1 MASPGK
7 TWWGQ
12 RFLAAL
18 EGFTDSGRLARG
30 RAYGSDSRI
39 LKFDIADAVVTATVR
54 GNINPYYGVYKEP
67 RYTTKIQLAP
77 IPAPDWQKAIAYLG
91 GRAGLVCKLLLN
103 EMPDTIEAAFA
114 DVKLPL
120 LPRDRKDFR
129 LTNCSCPDH
138 ANPCKHIAGVYYRL
152 AAQLDHD
159 PFLLFEL
166 RGLSRAA
173 LREALSR
180 TPLGEA
186 LAGVVDD
193 HAVPLVAADSYYT
206 RPLPAPATPDYRSF
220 WQGSRRLPTEIEAA
234 TPAAVPGILVKKA
247 GDFPAF
253 WDQDGSFI
261 AVMEEIYLRVR
272 TKNKDSL

>member
-1 MASPGK
+1 MASLGK

-12 RFLAAL
+12 RFIAAL
-18 EGFTDSGRLARG
+18 EGFTDRGRLARG
-30 RAYGSDSRI
+30 RGYCSDRRI
-39 LKFDIADAVVTATVR
+39 LKFDIADGVVTATVR
-54 GNINPYYGVYKEP
+54 GNVNPYYGVSKEP
-67 RYTTKIQLAP
+67 RYTTKIQMAP

-91 GRAGLVCKLLLN
+91 GRAGFVCKLLLN
-103 EMPDTIEAAFA
+103 EMPDTIDAAFA
-114 DVKLPL
+114 HVKLPL
-120 LPRDRKDFR
+120 LPHDRKDFR
-129 LTNCSCPDH
+129 LTNCSCPDA

-173 LREALSR
+173 LRESLSR

-186 LAGVVDD
+186 LAGIADD
-193 HAVPLVAADSYYT
+193 HALPVVAADSYYT
-206 RPLPAPATPDYRSF
+206 RPLPASASPDYRSF
-220 WQGSRRLPTEIEAA
+220 WQGRQRLPTEVEPA
-234 TPAAVPGILVKKA
+234 TPTAVPGILIKKA

-253 WDQDGSFI
+253 WDQEGSFI

-272 TKNKDSL
+272 TKNKEAL

>member
-30 RAYGSDSRI
+30 RGYCSDSRI
-39 LKFDIADAVVTATVR
+39 LHFAINDGVVTATVR
-54 GNINPYYGVYKEP
+54 GNVNPYYGVYKEP
-67 RYTTKIQLAP
+67 RYTTKIQIAP

-103 EMPDTIEAAFA
+103 EMPDTIDAAFA
-114 DVKLPL
+114 HVRLPL

-129 LTNCSCPDH
+129 VTSCSCPDP

-173 LREALSR
+173 LRESLSR

-186 LAGVVDD
+186 LASIADD
-193 HAVPLVAADSYYT
+193 QTLPVVAAESYYT
-206 RPLPAPATPDYRSF
+206 RPLPAPATPDDRSF
-220 WQGSRRLPTEIEAA
+220 WQGRQRLPTAIEPA

-253 WDQDGSFI
+253 WDQEGSFI
-261 AVMEEIYLRVR
+261 AVMEEVYLRVR
-272 TKNKDSL
+272 TKNKDVL

>member
-1 MASPGK
+1 MASLGK

-12 RFLAAL
+12 RFIAAL

-30 RAYGSDSRI
+30 RGYCSDSRI
-39 LKFDIADAVVTATVR
+39 LHFAIADGVVTATVR
-54 GNINPYYGVYKEP
+54 GNVNPYFGVYKEP
-67 RYTTKIQLAP
+67 RYTTKIQMAP

-103 EMPDTIEAAFA
+103 EMPDTIDAAFA
-114 DVKLPL
+114 HVKLPL

-129 LTNCSCPDH
+129 VTSCSCPDA
-138 ANPCKHIAGVYYRL
+138 ANPCKHIAGVYYHL
-152 AAQLDHD
+152 AAQLDRD

-173 LREALSR
+173 LRESLSR
-180 TPLGEA
+180 TPLGQA
-186 LAGVVDD
+186 LAGVADD
-193 HAVPLVAADSYYT
+193 QALPVVAADSYYT
-206 RPLPAPATPDYRSF
+206 RPLPASASPDYRSF
-220 WQGSRRLPTEIEAA
+220 WQGRQRLPTEIEPA

-253 WDQDGSFI
+253 WDQEGSFV
-261 AVMEEIYLRVR
+261 AVMDEVYRRVR
-272 TKNKDSL
+272 TKNKEAL